1 MEEKNEILTNND
13 IINLCFDFYM
23 IGRSN
28 QSFLDTEHIREVI
41 KNSIKSYIEFRKK
54 NPIRS

>member
-1 MEEKNEILTNND
+1 MEEKNNILSNED
-13 IINLCFDFYM
+13 IINLCLDFYL

-28 QSFLDTEHIREVI
+28 QSFLDTEHIRAAI